1 MVLNGKSIGFIGAG
15 AMAGALLSGLVKAK
29 LVNPE
34 NLFASDIHKEQLER
48 LASKLGINTCSANKE
63 LVGKV
68 DIVLLAV
75 KPQVMAEVLEE
86 IRTVAKPDQLFISIA
101 AGITITFL
109 ETFLASPVPVVRV
122 MPNTPS
128 LVGEGAAAIALGGH
142 ATQEHEG
149 LATAIFGAVGKAVTV
164 KENLLDS
171 VTGLS
176 GSGPAYVYIMLE
188 ALSDAGVRVGLPRD
202 IATTLAAQTV
212 LGAAKMVLETGEHPG
227 KLKDMVT
234 TPGGTTIAGLHAL
247 EEGGLRAALINGV
260 MAAARRAQEMSSGQK
275 QPNQRGWSITD
286 MR

>member
-1 MVLNGKSIGFIGAG
+1 MALNGKSIGFIGAG
-15 AMAGALLSGLVKAK
+15 AMAGALLSGLAKAN

-34 NLFASDIHKEQLER
+34 KLFASDINQEQLER
-48 LASKLGINTCSANKE
+48 LASKLGINTCRENWE

-68 DIVLLAV
+68 DIVILAV
-75 KPQVMAEVLEE
+75 KPQVMERVLKE

-101 AGITITFL
+101 AGITIGFM
-109 ETFLASPVPVVRV
+109 ETFLPSPVPVVRV

-128 LVGEGAAAIALGGH
+128 LVGEGAAAVALGSH
-142 ATQEHEG
+142 ANQEHER
-149 LATAIFGAVGKAVTV
+149 LATAIFGAVGKVVTV
-164 KENLLDS
+164 RENLLDS

-202 IATTLAAQTV
+202 VATTLAAQTV

-247 EEGGLRAALINGV
+247 EEGGLRATLINGV
-260 MAAARRAQEMSSGQK
+260 LAAVKRAQEMSSGQK
-275 QPNQRGWSITD
+275 
-286 MR
+286 